1 MGGLHAQQSDTLR
14 DLGTLVCQKKKK
26 EKKKKS
32 KAISTI
38 GLLPLQYILPGFSAL
53 SINLINYT
61 FTIIKL

>member
-14 DLGTLVCQKKKK
+14 GLGTLVCQKKR
-26 EKKKKS
+26 KKS